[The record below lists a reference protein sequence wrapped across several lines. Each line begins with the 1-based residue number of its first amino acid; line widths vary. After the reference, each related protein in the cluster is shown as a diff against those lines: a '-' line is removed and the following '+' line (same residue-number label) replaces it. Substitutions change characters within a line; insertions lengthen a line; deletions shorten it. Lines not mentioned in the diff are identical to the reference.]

1 MNTED
6 LFTVNALTE
15 AVEKLPTAPG
25 RLAPL
30 FPDKGVKTTSIVIEL
45 QGGRLVLVPNTSR
58 NAPGHAV
65 EGGKRKTITLTA
77 THLPLTGTILPED
90 IQDIRA
96 FGKEAT
102 DSGLEA
108 QATVINDK
116 LTQLKQS
123 IETTREYH
131 RVGALA
137 GKVLD
142 ADGTTVIYDLF
153 NEFGVTPIANNVDFS
168 NAATNIL
175 KAYLDTKRA
184 IEKNANGIA
193 ITEVR
198 ALCGSEF
205 FDAMVDHTKVRAA
218 YAGWQAAADR
228 MGGDMRHGFT
238 FGGITFEEYAGGVG
252 GIPFIPDDVALVYPV
267 AANAFVTY
275 NAPANYNEAV
285 NTLGQAWY
293 AKSEPRRMGKG
304 WDIEVQSNPITLCL
318 WPECLARLSAA

>member
-1 MNTED
+1 
-6 LFTVNALTE
+6 
-15 AVEKLPTAPG
+15 
-25 RLAPL
+25 
-30 FPDKGVKTTSIVIEL
+30 
-45 QGGRLVLVPNTSR
+45 VLVPNTSR

-65 EGGKRKTITLTA
+65 QGGKRATITLTA

-102 DSGLEA
+102 DAGLEA

-137 GKVLD
+137 GQVLD

-153 NEFGVTPIANNVDFS
+153 DKFGVTPIANNVAFS
-168 NAATNIL
+168 AAGTNVR
-175 KAYLDTKRA
+175 KAFLDTKRA
-184 IEKNANGIA
+184 MEKKAEGLVISS
-193 ITEVR
+193 VR
-198 ALCGSEF
+198 ALCGADF
-205 FDAMVDHTKVRAA
+205 FDAMTDHPKVKEA
-218 YAGWQAAADR
+218 YANYQEAADR
-228 MGGDMRHGFT
+228 LGGDMRSGFT

-252 GIPFIPDDVALVYPV
+252 DTPFIPANVALVYPV
-267 AANAFVTY
+267 ATGAFVTY

-285 NTLGQAWY
+285 NTLGQPWY
-293 AKSEPRRMGKG
+293 SKAQERDMGKG
-304 WDIEVQSNPITLCL
+304 WDLEVQSNPITLCL
-318 WPECLARLSAA
+318 WPECLARLTAA